1 MRPAADLGALG
12 LRPMDG
18 VACGQKSGKIL
29 VENLRKYFRGVFV
42 VSALFSQSDCLS
54 FWIAKRRERGERG
67 ENWLAARVGVGL
79 AARALVLCHTESTEI
94 TEICSLREQGAAS
107 ILYSTLITVNWT
119 CNCSLILSSVLGDDC
134 PRAVLRFG

>member
-1 MRPAADLGALG
+1 MAACGLWLDVWPAANFEMRPAADLGALG

-67 ENWLAARVGVGL
+67 ENWLAARVELGQIDSTIFQSE
-79 AARALVLCHTESTEI
+79 ARARSYRNQTAFSLFTHCLRNLFHT
-94 TEICSLREQGAAS
+94 L
-107 ILYSTLITVNWT
+107 
-119 CNCSLILSSVLGDDC
+119 NCSSPFPVL
-134 PRAVLRFG
+134 LR